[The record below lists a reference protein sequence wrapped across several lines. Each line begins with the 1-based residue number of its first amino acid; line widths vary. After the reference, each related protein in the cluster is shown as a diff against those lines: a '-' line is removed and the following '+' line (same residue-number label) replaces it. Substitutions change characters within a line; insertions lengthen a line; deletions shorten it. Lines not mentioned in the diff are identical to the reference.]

1 MKNGLELGAVITWP
15 QCVEIEKNQTEAQLA
30 TVAVA
35 AAAVAAATESGKQVG
50 KNVASAARKESSE
63 NTLRNATLS

>member
-30 TVAVA
+30 TVAA
-35 AAAVAAATESGKQVG
+35 AAAAAAATESGKQVG

>member
-30 TVAVA
+30 TVAASA
-35 AAAVAAATESGKQVG
+35 AQASTESGKQVG
-50 KNVASAARKESSE
+50 KNVASAARKESR
-63 NTLRNATLS
+63 TRCGMQH

>member
-30 TVAVA
+30 T
-35 AAAVAAATESGKQVG
+35 VAAATESGKQVG

-63 NTLRNATLS
+63 NTLRNATLG

>member
-30 TVAVA
+30 TVAA
-35 AAAVAAATESGKQVG
+35 AAAAAATESGKQVG

>member
-30 TVAVA
+30 TVA
-35 AAAVAAATESGKQVG
+35 AATESGKQVG
-50 KNVASAARKESSE
+50 KNVASAARKES
-63 NTLRNATLS
+63 RARCGMQH

>member
-30 TVAVA
+30 TVA
-35 AAAVAAATESGKQVG
+35 AAATESGKQVG
-50 KNVASAARKESSE
+50 KNVASAAREKRAAR
-63 NTLRNATLS
+63 TRCGMQR

>member
-30 TVAVA
+30 TVA
-35 AAAVAAATESGKQVG
+35 AAAVAAATESRKQVG

>member
-30 TVAVA
+30 T
-35 AAAVAAATESGKQVG
+35 VAAATESGKQVG

>member
-30 TVAVA
+30 TVA
-35 AAAVAAATESGKQVG
+35 AVATESGKQVG

>member
-1 MKNGLELGAVITWP
+1 MKNGLELGPVITWP

-30 TVAVA
+30 TVADA
-35 AAAVAAATESGKQVG
+35 AAAAAATESGKQVG
-50 KNVASAARKESSE
+50 KNVASTARKESSE

>member
-30 TVAVA
+30 TVAA
-35 AAAVAAATESGKQVG
+35 AAATESGKQVG

>member
-30 TVAVA
+30 TVAA
-35 AAAVAAATESGKQVG
+35 AAAAATESGKQVG

>member
-30 TVAVA
+30 TVAV
-35 AAAVAAATESGKQVG
+35 AAVAAATESGKQVG